1 MAKATPNPPIR
12 ARDMNKL
19 MLAARLDVA
28 ESLRARWFLLYVL
41 AFGGIVAL
49 LMAFG
54 VTESRVMGFTGLSR
68 LLVTYLQLTMAILPI
83 FILISTVRSVA
94 GDREAGV
101 FEYMLSLPAPLA
113 AWYWGRFAGRFVV
126 VLLPVLLAMA
136 LAVVWGVARGADAPW
151 GTFLIYSGLLF
162 SLSVCFLGF
171 GFLISTLVHSADVA
185 QSAAFAL
192 WLALLVFIDLILLGV
207 MLRDH
212 VSPDVVIAIS
222 LLNPLQ
228 VFRTAAMM
236 LFDSQL
242 MLLGPA
248 AFVILDAFGTK
259 AYLAWAILY
268 PALLGVVA
276 ATIGYWRF
284 RSGDLV

>member
-1 MAKATPNPPIR
+1 
-12 ARDMNKL
+12 MNKL

-236 LFDSQL
+236 QFDSQL